1 MMLDRGAVHQK
12 NHVLG
17 DVGRQVCDAFEIPAR
32 SHQFHGWIDEF
43 TVLAHLVQPSLEDRA
58 IQRSTTIVPGAHL
71 SPRSASLLTNPAGA
85 RERSQVAIWPSFGS
99 GSSCGLVKTF

>member
-1 MMLDRGAVHQK
+1 MMLDRGAFHQK

-17 DVGRQVCDAFEIPAR
+17 DVGRQVRNPLEIPAR

-58 IQRSTTIVPGAHL
+58 IQRINTIVPGAHRPPEIGITL
-71 SPRSASLLTNPAGA
+71 N
-85 RERSQVAIWPSFGS
+85 ERGKGGWKAQVAISRSS
-99 GSSCGLVKTF
+99 GSDTVGNPLTQP